1 MAGNAICNDPSGLV
15 PMSGVKSIS
24 PARWPLLLL
33 DENARIFIPAGSVR
47 ADIRG
52 DGL

>member
-1 MAGNAICNDPSGLV
+1 MAGNAICNDPSGPV
-15 PMSGVKSIS
+15 PMSGVKSIAPTRRS
-24 PARWPLLLL
+24 LLLL
-33 DENARIFIPAGSVR
+33 DENARIFVPAGSVR